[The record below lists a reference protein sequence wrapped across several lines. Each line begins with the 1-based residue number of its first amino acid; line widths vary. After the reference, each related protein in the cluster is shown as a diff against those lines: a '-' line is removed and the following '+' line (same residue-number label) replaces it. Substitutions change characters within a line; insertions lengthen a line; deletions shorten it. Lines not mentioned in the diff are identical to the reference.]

1 MAFVNP
7 KKVAKTKNASAAVDS
22 GEPLLDMLF
31 NRLYNSKAANTY
43 FDKQQK
49 MYGANIADFMR
60 GGVDDPLN
68 FAKGDPIKVAGT
80 AGGKNGK
87 LKGMEFVG
95 SNAGTT
101 AKVLG
106 ANMAAHPFKTAAGGF
121 LAANNVAGLFDDP
134 NIIGQIA
141 GLAGGAA
148 ASKFLVPKL
157 TKSPFGIANTALLTL
172 AGGSLGSM
180 FDKLM
185 AKKAEEQQFQNQY
198 H

>member
-1 MAFVNP
+1 MAFVDP
-7 KKVAKTKNASAAVDS
+7 KKAANNASAAGG

-31 NRLYNSKAANTY
+31 NRLYSSKAANTY

-49 MYGANIADFMR
+49 LYGAPIADFMR

-68 FAKGDPIKVAGT
+68 FTKGDPIKVAGT
-80 AGGKNGK
+80 AGGENGK

-106 ANMAAHPFKTAAGGF
+106 ANMAAHPFKSAAGGL
-121 LAANNVAGLFDDP
+121 LAAGNIAGLFDDP
-134 NIIGQIA
+134 NIIGQFI
-141 GLAGGAA
+141 GLGGGAA
-148 ASKFLVPKL
+148 ASKFLTPKF
-157 TKSPFGIANTALLTL
+157 TNKPFGIANSALLTL
-172 AGGSLGSM
+172 GGGYLGSL

-198 H
+198 Y